1 MAAFDNY
8 ARTYRFMKLTREDGV
23 LQVALHTD
31 GGPLR
36 WNLDAQAEFAQ
47 AFADIGADRDN
58 RIIILTGT
66 GDEFSGPRLDPD
78 APFFHG
84 AQLTP
89 GGIHHVFV

>member
-1 MAAFDNY
+1 MPAFDAY
-8 ARTYRFMKLTREDGV
+8 AYRYRFMKIKRQDGV

-58 RIIILTGT
+58 RIVILTGT
-66 GDEFSGPRLDPD
+66 GDEFSGPGLIRRRR
-78 APFFHG
+78 FFT
-84 AQLTP
+84 ARS
-89 GGIHHVFV
+89 